1 MFVIILVSVLWV
13 LSFVIVNGRFMDV
26 MIGVCVVVLMFF
38 FERFKVL
45 VICVSEGVVSLFR
58 GILVVNW
65 VCLFIV

>member
-1 MFVIILVSVLWV
+1 MVFWWKVVILVMMLVSVLWV

-45 VICVSEGVVSLFR
+45 VI
-58 GILVVNW
+58 
-65 VCLFIV
+65 